1 MCVYV
6 TKGRDGTVGQAEV
19 LKPPRGAHAR
29 PQTTT
34 PDGP

>member
-6 TKGRDGTVGQAEV
+6 TKGRDGTVGQTEA
-19 LKPPRGAHAR
+19 LKPLRAAHAR